1 MLHKKSNK
9 LVEKYLNDAAQR
21 LILHT
26 IAENPGNIEVT
37 DKDTLIAKVG
47 VTVDGTWQKRG
58 HYSKMCVVFV
68 ISIDTGEVL
77 DYNVRSLFCHECTS
91 NYARKSKDDFD
102 NWYNQHKIHCQINH
116 TGSADKMESEGAKS
130 IFLRSLEK
138 GLKYIT
144 FIGDG
149 GSSSFEVVA
158 EACKTTYGDDYIV
171 IKEECQGHIQKRMG
185 HALRGLKKRHQGQK
199 LSNGKTF
206 DRKDRMTDNITD
218 KIQNYYG
225 YAIRNNSGDKKTMQ
239 NSIWAIFFHTIRDN
253 TKSLEEQY
261 SFCPRDSN
269 SWCKFWSDRE
279 NYKDSKRLP
288 PVFIDIVKSI
298 FTRLSEDELL
308 GRCLKGYTQN
318 QNESINGMLWNK
330 CTKTRFCGKRKLE
343 LSVAETVMEFNTG
356 VGCKAK
362 ILESLGLD
370 PGQATITFLEK
381 KDAHRIKT
389 SEKKISIAT
398 RLQRQKLRSLKKS
411 KTKTPISYVPGGFG
425 LETKPD
431 KLQKKKIKVTK
442 KTRTLKKLKNV
453 VGCWYTIENLVPM
466 PAVINEDILL
476 TFILE
481 NISSNE

>member
-58 HYSKMCVVFV
+58 HSSKMGVVFV
-68 ISIDTGEVL
+68 ISIDTGGVL
-77 DYNVRSLFCHECTS
+77 DYVRSLFCHECTS

-185 HALRGLKKRHQGQK
+185 HALRELKKTSR
-199 LSNGKTF
+199 S
-206 DRKDRMTDNITD
+206 
-218 KIQNYYG
+218 KI
-225 YAIRNNSGDKKTMQ
+225 IR
-239 NSIWAIFFHTIRDN
+239 W
-253 TKSLEEQY
+253 
-261 SFCPRDSN
+261 
-269 SWCKFWSDRE
+269 
-279 NYKDSKRLP
+279 
-288 PVFIDIVKSI
+288 
-298 FTRLSEDELL
+298 
-308 GRCLKGYTQN
+308 
-318 QNESINGMLWNK
+318 
-330 CTKTRFCGKRKLE
+330 
-343 LSVAETVMEFNTG
+343 
-356 VGCKAK
+356 
-362 ILESLGLD
+362 
-370 PGQATITFLEK
+370 
-381 KDAHRIKT
+381 
-389 SEKKISIAT
+389 
-398 RLQRQKLRSLKKS
+398 
-411 KTKTPISYVPGGFG
+411 
-425 LETKPD
+425 
-431 KLQKKKIKVTK
+431 
-442 KTRTLKKLKNV
+442 
-453 VGCWYTIENLVPM
+453 
-466 PAVINEDILL
+466 
-476 TFILE
+476 
-481 NISSNE
+481 